1 MKNKGQ
7 ITVFFSLMISVLLL
21 FTLTA
26 LEVGRIYMSRV
37 KERAVVHSARTGIM
51 ADYHRELFERYHLLF
66 LDVTYGTGS
75 EAVVEERIKDYI
87 EESLNGGSVQMY
99 QYNVEE
105 IALSDGESVLD
116 NDMKQLKEQIKQ
128 YEKTAG
134 VMRKA
139 QSIWEKF
146 TDAKSDMKSAEQET
160 EHNGQ
165 EIPGMEAQEGTETA
179 NGEKN
184 EEGKETANGEKDEEV
199 SDPRT
204 TLKEMLQNGILT
216 CVLPDNVVVS
226 KEKRDYSNAP
236 SSQYSSW
243 ETGEKTQ
250 DFSDILNFKNS
261 LKEVTD
267 WYAFSPVE
275 EYVFADYVN
284 AHFSNIVQQRTDCVM
299 PVETEYII
307 AGKDNDYD
315 NMESVIRQI
324 TRIRMPVN
332 YACLLKDTVK
342 KSEALTLAAG
352 ICTATGTPALMEIV
366 KYLLLGCW
374 AYGESLHEV
383 KLVLAGECVPYIKTS
398 ANWYTDLE
406 SLTVTGEVPALSKGM
421 DYGDFLMLLI
431 IKRAG
436 KEITYA
442 RMLDVIE
449 KNLQVN
455 MPGFQI
461 KNLIGKG
468 EIQGKITVNPMFA
481 TKGEGDVYEYYFEE
495 TFSYTQ

>member
-1 MKNKGQ
+1 
-7 ITVFFSLMISVLLL
+7 
-21 FTLTA
+21 
-26 LEVGRIYMSRV
+26 MSRV

-75 EAVVEERIKDYI
+75 EAVLEERMKDYI

-105 IALSDGESVLD
+105 IALSDGESILD
-116 NDMKQLKEQIKQ
+116 NDMEQLKEQIKQ
-128 YEKTAG
+128 YEITAG
-134 VMRKA
+134 VVRKA

-146 TDAKSDMKSAEQET
+146 TETKSDMKSAEQET

-165 EIPGMEAQEGTETA
+165 EIPGLESQEEKEDSS
-179 NGEKN
+179 GEKN
-184 EEGKETANGEKDEEV
+184 EEV

-226 KEKRDYSNAP
+226 KEKRDYANAP
-236 SSQYSSW
+236 SAQYSSW
-243 ETGEKTQ
+243 ETGDKTQ
-250 DFSDILNFKNS
+250 DFSDILNFKNN

-267 WYAFSPVE
+267 WYGFSPVE
-275 EYVFADYVN
+275 EYTFADYVS
-284 AHFSNIVQQRTDCVM
+284 AHFSNIVEQRTDCVM

-315 NMESVIRQI
+315 NMESVVSQI

-406 SLTVTGEVPALSKGM
+406 SLTVTGEASSLSSGM
-421 DYGDFLMLLI
+421 DYGDFLMLLL

-468 EIQGKITVNPMFA
+468 EIQGKITVNPMFT